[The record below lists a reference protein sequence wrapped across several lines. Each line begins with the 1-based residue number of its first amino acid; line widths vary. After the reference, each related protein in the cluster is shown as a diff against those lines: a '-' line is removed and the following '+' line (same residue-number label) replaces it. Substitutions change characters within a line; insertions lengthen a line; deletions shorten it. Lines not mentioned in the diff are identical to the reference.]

1 MNKEP
6 LVITDAAKRSIDIKC
21 DLSQSEKYM
30 EEKLARAAIA
40 EQKMLDKDYIIID
53 VFMNAYEIMRKIC
66 RGVKTK

>member
-6 LVITDAAKRSIDIKC
+6 LVITDAEKRSIDIKRG
-21 DLSQSEKYM
+21 LSQSEKYM

>member
-6 LVITDAAKRSIDIKC
+6 LVITDAAKRSIKR
-21 DLSQSEKYM
+21 DLSQSEKYT

-53 VFMNAYEIMRKIC
+53 VFMNAYEIMRKIY